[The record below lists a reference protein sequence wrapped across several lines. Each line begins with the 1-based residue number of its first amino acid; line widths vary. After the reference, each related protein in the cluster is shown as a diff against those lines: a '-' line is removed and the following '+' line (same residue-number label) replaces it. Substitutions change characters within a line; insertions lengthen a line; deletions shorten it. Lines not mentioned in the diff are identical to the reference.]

1 MESGE
6 GIHPPAAFS
15 FRWMNYYYFFLNTQ
29 IFHDISSSFFN
40 IFQWI
45 LRSFISKVAMNQT
58 APAFRRGPVHGFC
71 GAWGVLAA
79 AFFDWGKVGGPGSYQ
94 GMVGG
99 LRGPSNYIIPY
110 NNHGISM
117 LIYIYIIVT
126 LSIYIYVLS
135 ILPSNWNIY
144 VNLCYIPSGYD

>member
-1 MESGE
+1 
-6 GIHPPAAFS
+6 
-15 FRWMNYYYFFLNTQ
+15 
-29 IFHDISSSFFN
+29 
-40 IFQWI
+40 
-45 LRSFISKVAMNQT
+45 MNQT

-117 LIYIYIIVT
+117 LIYIYIYIIVT
-126 LSIYIYVLS
+126 LSIYIY
-135 ILPSNWNIY
+135 ICIIY
-144 VNLCYIPSGYD
+144 ITI